1 MNTCTNLPNS
11 RWGLTKK
18 KPLFVDSKA
27 GKENSSSWEQ
37 KSKEHPQNT
46 STTQRK
52 CHNSPATPPVPR
64 MKTSLMAETPMMM
77 ANDNVREKVYD
88 KELVFAHETAKKI
101 QMQYL
106 SPLLIDSGEESSVV
120 CIEDSLDNS
129 LQNNSATETSDVPS
143 SSDSISRTEQL
154 RRKGNKIFSNISVS
168 SGDSSLYKGE
178 GFQLMPTFTL
188 PNNLMVSPLLGT
200 INNNTNLCQST
211 SSGAPCIT
219 STPLEVTHLR
229 NSSCGAHA
237 EGENFSA
244 SEKSNSSNI
253 SLRNCE
259 ILLQPLQITPTLQRR
274 ADRIKSQT
282 SSGNESSLN
291 SSVSDHGLVPSTH
304 EVSSLQEGNGRTALR
319 DTPDETG
326 MNSQSGQKQSSLLKE
341 CVVSLERLR
350 LTPLIKDRK
359 RLTGACSGMST
370 ETTGMQSPR
379 IIRSHLSFMVKSH
392 FCL

>member
-37 KSKEHPQNT
+37 KSKEHPRNT

-52 CHNSPATPPVPR
+52 CHNSPATPPVPS
-64 MKTSLMAETPMMM
+64 MKSLMAETPMMM
-77 ANDNVREKVYD
+77 ADDDVRDKVYD
-88 KELVFAHETAKKI
+88 KKLVFAHETAKKI

-106 SPLLIDSGEESSVV
+106 SPLLIDSDEESSVV

-129 LQNNSATETSDVPS
+129 LQNNNATETSDVPS

-154 RRKGNKIFSNISVS
+154 RRKGNNIFSNISVS

-178 GFQLMPTFTL
+178 GFQLTPTFAL

-200 INNNTNLCQST
+200 INNKTNMCQST

-229 NSSCGAHA
+229 NSSCGADV
-237 EGENFSA
+237 EGKNFSA

-291 SSVSDHGLVPSTH
+291 SVSDHGLAPSTL
-304 EVSSLQEGNGRTALR
+304 EVSSLQEGNGQTALR

-326 MNSQSGQKQSSLLKE
+326 VNSQSGQKQSSLLKE

-359 RLTGACSGMST
+359 RLTGAGSGMSA
-370 ETTGMQSPR
+370 ETTSMQSPH